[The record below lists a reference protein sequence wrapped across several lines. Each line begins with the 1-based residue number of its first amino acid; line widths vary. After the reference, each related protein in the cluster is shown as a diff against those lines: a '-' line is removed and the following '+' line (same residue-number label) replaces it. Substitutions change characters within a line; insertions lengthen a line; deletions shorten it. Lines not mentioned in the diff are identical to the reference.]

1 MVEVRVARLLLL
13 LFFPYPE
20 RLAEAK
26 ANMGCLL
33 PQGALTKNEKTELGT
48 NPVVLSLYE
57 KSFYKAF
64 KETAEFL

>member
-1 MVEVRVARLLLL
+1 
-13 LFFPYPE
+13 
-20 RLAEAK
+20 
-26 ANMGCLL
+26 MGCLL